1 MTLSKEAGNRLQDIT
16 DRLPADAQVAL
27 NERGWSL
34 YIMNMVYL
42 SGNQLIFRK
51 DNEKEYQ
58 PFFWSTAKSQLRG
71 TILPELSEDAF
82 EALCRRL
89 NPPQLLS
96 RILALPNLT
105 VRSPLIILIFFF
117 PPK

>member
-1 MTLSKEAGNRLQDIT
+1 
-16 DRLPADAQVAL
+16 
-27 NERGWSL
+27 
-34 YIMNMVYL
+34 MNMVYI

-58 PFFWSTAKSQLRG
+58 PYFGSTAKSQLRG
-71 TILPELSEDAF
+71 SLLPELSEDAF

-89 NPPQLLS
+89 APPHLLS

-105 VRSPLIILIFFF
+105 VRSFTLLVVSSFDL
-117 PPK
+117 PK